1 MRTFCRGG
9 NLKALMSR
17 EGLPEILEE
26 LKPSF
31 HQHFGTEFRGTLL
44 NDLLALGAEGGTI
57 QLTAWDQARK
67 SVDLTG
73 KQYSL
78 LIERINCSAMPMKFR
93 SYLEQ
98 SEDTSLEPSVQHHR
112 RLKIAG
118 LDFVVAGGSKGN
130 SQVLYRPEPDQTT
143 VKAGIIQEIFVHRR
157 LGPNGDAISQFFLTV
172 LQYED
177 LSAEELQF
185 DPYRKY
191 PLLDIRLCHDKL
203 ASNVHVITSDDVVS
217 HFASC
222 SFNTDGID
230 GPLKII
236 LSLDRVSRII
246 VSSSQKL
253 TR

>member
-31 HQHFGTEFRGTLL
+31 HKNFGTDFRGTLL

-57 QLTAWDQARK
+57 QLAAWDQARRG
-67 SVDLTG
+67 VDLVG
-73 KQYSL
+73 KEYSL
-78 LIERINCSAMPMKFR
+78 LIECINRFAMPMKFC
-93 SYLEQ
+93 SYLEP
-98 SEDTSLEPSVQHHR
+98 SGGTSLEPRVQYHR

-118 LDFVVAGGSKGN
+118 LDFVTAGGSKGN
-130 SQVLYRPEPDQTT
+130 SQVLYRLGPDHNT

-157 LGPNGDAISQFFLTV
+157 PGPNGDTISQFFLTV

-177 LSAEELQF
+177 LSPEEVQF
-185 DPYRKY
+185 DPYKKY
-191 PLLDIRLCHDKL
+191 PLLDIWLCHDKL
-203 ASNVHVITSDDVVS
+203 ASKVHVITSNEVVS

-222 SFNTDGID
+222 SFDTDAID
-230 GPLKII
+230 GPLKVI
-236 LSLDRVSRII
+236 LSLDRVS
-246 VSSSQKL
+246 
-253 TR
+253 